1 MALIELDGV
10 TTIFGRRPRRA
21 LDAVRGGAGKAAL
34 LAEWGHTLALD
45 EVSLAIEAGQVF
57 VLMGLSGSGKSTL
70 VRHVNRL
77 VEPTAGHVRVDGVD
91 VLALDRAGLGAF
103 RRRMVAMV
111 FQHFGLL
118 PHRPVI
124 ENVAYGLAIRGE
136 RRAAREA
143 KAAEWIARVGLAGYE
158 RHYPAALSGGMQQR
172 VGLARAL
179 AVETPILLMD
189 EPFSALDPLTRAE
202 LQDLLADL
210 QRDHGRT
217 IVFVTH
223 DLDEATRLGDR
234 IAILRDG
241 VVVQEGTPADILER
255 PADDHV
261 RAFVGAIHRPRRAGR
276 DAARP
281 AGQSPSRPLA
291 SPSAG

>member
-1 MALIELDGV
+1 MALIEFDGV

-21 LDAVRGGAGKAAL
+21 LDAVRDGVDKAAL
-34 LAEWGHTLALD
+34 LADWGHTLALD
-45 EVSLAIEAGQVF
+45 DVSLTVEAGQVF
-57 VLMGLSGSGKSTL
+57 VVMGLSGSGKSTL
-70 VRHVNRL
+70 ARHVNRL

-91 VLALDRAGLGAF
+91 VLALDRAGLEAF
-103 RRRMVAMV
+103 RRRTVAMV

-261 RAFVGAIHRPRRAGR
+261 RAFVGAVHRPRRASR
-276 DAARP
+276 EAARP
-281 AGQSPSRPLA
+281 AAQSPSSALA